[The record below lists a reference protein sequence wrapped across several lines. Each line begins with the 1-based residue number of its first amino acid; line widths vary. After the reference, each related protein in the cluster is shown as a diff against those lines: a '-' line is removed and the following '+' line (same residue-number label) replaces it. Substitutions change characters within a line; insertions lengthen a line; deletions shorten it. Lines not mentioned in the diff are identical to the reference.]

1 MVKENY
7 VFSGSSNK
15 PIILDQTFN
24 DEMKNVG
31 VVVFCHGFKG
41 FKDWGHFNKVAELF
55 ADAGFVFLKFNFSHN
70 GTSPEFP
77 SDFVELEAFGN
88 NNFTKELDDLGI
100 VLDWVEKNE
109 SSKGNGLPI
118 YLMGHSRG
126 GGIAVLK
133 THEDKRVKKLVTWA
147 AVGDFGSRFV
157 GDLNQFK
164 EEGVY
169 YIYNGRT
176 KQEMPL
182 YYQFY
187 EDFITNKNRLDV
199 PHAAGKIQIPFLIIH
214 GTGDEAVPC
223 EDALTL
229 HGSNSQSKLLLIE
242 NAGHT
247 FGARHPFKD
256 TELPKYATEVV
267 NASIEFLLDKIR

>member
-1 MVKENY
+1 MVKESFVIN
-7 VFSGSSNK
+7 GPSNK
-15 PIILDQTFN
+15 PIGLDQTFVN
-24 DEMKNVG
+24 DLDHSG

-55 ADAGFVFLKFNFSHN
+55 ADAGFVFVKFNFSHN
-70 GTSPEFP
+70 GTSPESP
-77 SDFVELEAFGN
+77 SDFVDLEAFGN
-88 NNFTKELDDLGI
+88 NNFTLELDDLR
-100 VLDWVEKNE
+100 VVMDWVENNDR
-109 SSKGNGLPI
+109 SKGTGLPI
-118 YLMGHSRG
+118 FLMGHSRG

-133 THEDKRVKKLVTWA
+133 THEDKRVEKLVTWA

-187 EDFITNKNRLDV
+187 EDFITNKNRLNV

-223 EDALTL
+223 EDALSL

-242 NAGHT
+242 KAGHT
-247 FGARHPFKD
+247 FGARHPFD
-256 TELPKYATEVV
+256 ESELPKDAMEVV
-267 NASIEFLLDKIR
+267 NASIGFLLDKIR